1 MFEASLCIFICRHR
15 YRINKKVLLT
25 INASSR
31 LDMLEV
37 SIESSCKKRTHSSER
52 THCSKRAHS
61 SKRTHSFER
70 THSLRELRT
79 HSSKEDMREVFIYG
93 TFAQGGWVGR
103 RAREG
108 RGLSQVSL
116 QLVVREEG
124 REREGEGEGGGKGRR
139 GREKEGKREKAGE
152 RERERERGREKRWNV
167 PWV

>member
-1 MFEASLCIFICRHR
+1 MREHIVVREHILVKEHILLREH
-15 YRINKKVLLT
+15 VL
-25 INASSR
+25 
-31 LDMLEV
+31 
-37 SIESSCKKRTHSSER
+37 
-52 THCSKRAHS
+52 
-61 SKRTHSFER
+61 
-70 THSLRELRT
+70 LRELRT

-124 REREGEGEGGGKGRR
+124 REREGEGVGGGKGRR

-167 PWV
+167 PWVKVIGFSYPGSDNDVLSCDAATKKTKQKVIVKIKIKIK